1 MYIEIYKYVYMTTE
15 HRRAQAFNSLS
26 NSTILTLEVAMKIN
40 INIRLNI
47 FKKYKKQDTLYLIIT
62 YQY

>member
-1 MYIEIYKYVYMTTE
+1 MTTE

-47 FKKYKKQDTLYLIIT
+47 FKKYKKQDTLYLIMT